1 MTLLNPCGCFTSCTK
16 RLPCSKRLE
25 MIEKCE
31 EKFLEE
37 IDIGTMIKR
46 IRRSYN
52 SLGDI
57 RDKKLRKYL
66 KLNKANII
74 ISDDDSQDEDHEFEV
89 EKGYFSSSSD
99 K

>member
-1 MTLLNPCGCFTSCTK
+1 
-16 RLPCSKRLE
+16 